1 MWTKRSRKCHEQIP
15 RISAIFFIIS
25 CNILK
30 SARKTLSKLQKHL
43 HIKSSHPRI
52 TAPNSEFEPKFFWE
66 DGNSVFIDTVTTGRE
81 RHKLVLSHRDW
92 RYSILEKKYSILT
105 TILLYLNLLIFIID
119 YFVVWLAVFYQRW
132 KKTPQSTG
140 MEVCAVQMCFL
151 VPSGFYK
158 LLVKSPF
165 LLHQYSN
172 SSPMPSFSQAHSL
185 SPALGCTNLAPWGNT
200 ETTAKFTFQQTFSIQ
215 ALH

>member
-1 MWTKRSRKCHEQIP
+1 MWTRRSRKCHEQTP

-30 SARKTLSKLQKHL
+30 SATKTLSKLQKHL
-43 HIKSSHPRI
+43 NIKSSHPRI

-151 VPSGFYK
+151 VPSGFYWNHHFSYTNIQIPPHCPASHRLIHWV
-158 LLVKSPF
+158 LL
-165 LLHQYSN
+165 
-172 SSPMPSFSQAHSL
+172 
-185 SPALGCTNLAPWGNT
+185 LGV
-200 ETTAKFTFQQTFSIQ
+200 QI
-215 ALH
+215 